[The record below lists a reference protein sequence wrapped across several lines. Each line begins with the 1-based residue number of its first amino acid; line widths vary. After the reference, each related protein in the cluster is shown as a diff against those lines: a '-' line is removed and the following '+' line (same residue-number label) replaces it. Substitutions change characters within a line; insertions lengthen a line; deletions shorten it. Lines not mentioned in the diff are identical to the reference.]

1 MGGIIQPIISKSR
14 LVELYRPLVGAEDKL
29 ADVLL
34 LAVSGR
40 IRGKAADQGVT
51 LDESDSEVEL
61 VVFESVAAVLDRGN
75 YRIYSSITLTTDDAT
90 ESRVFANALA
100 TLEVTDAQW
109 RRLGL
114 DPDTLSASP
123 RGTFPVGDY

>member
-1 MGGIIQPIISKSR
+1 MGGVIQPIISKSR
-14 LVELYRPLVGAEDKL
+14 LVELYRPLVGAENEL
-29 ADVLL
+29 ADLL
-34 LAVSGR
+34 LLDVSGR
-40 IRGKAADQGVT
+40 IRDKAAAQNVT
-51 LDESDSEVEL
+51 LNESDAGVEL
-61 VVFESVAAVLDRGN
+61 VVYESVTAVLERGN